1 MAQAVA
7 ILQAIGAVN
16 SFVSGMMGAFAEKN
30 TAKMNANAYKAQANN
45 IAVHQ
50 DITKGQYATKA
61 NILQGNA
68 VTTAGRAGIKVSGT
82 TAQSISRSLTQL
94 NLDKGYEV
102 FNLETEKVRALN
114 NAKYQK
120 WVSDTALVRGFFSS
134 SASALGS
141 AGSSNFFSG
150 GNQTGTINSKGKM
163 SGGYDVSNY
172 GTVYTTEYA

>member
-1 MAQAVA
+1 MAQAIA
-7 ILQAIGAVN
+7 IAGAVS
-16 SFVSGMMGAFAEKN
+16 SFVSGMMNAFAEKK
-30 TAKMNANAYKAQANN
+30 TAKINANAYKAQANN
-45 IAVHQ
+45 IAVQQ
-50 DITKGQYATKA
+50 DITKWQYATNA

-68 VTTAGRAGIKVSGT
+68 ITTAGRSGIKFTGT

-102 FNLETEKVRALN
+102 FNLETERVKALN

-150 GNQTGTINSKGKM
+150 GNQTGTINPKGKM

-172 GTVYTTEYA
+172 GTVYPTSFA